1 MSHLPP
7 GVNSSQNRLLRM
19 SAETG
24 ENRSEKKQ
32 LPLPAAEDTCRS
44 AAPAMRSV
52 SRTSQKNRKLM
63 VRETLQPVLT
73 GLSAY
78 TRRRTIRTVGTVHPP
93 GLRQHRSIPPHTV
106 REHVSAE
113 TGYLPVP
120 ANDRRQFTQPAA
132 LRFSSFFTT
141 PSPANHTKNLQK
153 LSIRTPQPDPTPF
166 YRIIPRFARALPCP
180 PPRGKTHNTQKLST
194 SCDHSP
200 TYNFQKDSREK
211 NRRNTFAAQ
220 HCP

>member
-1 MSHLPP
+1 MKTGQKKNNYRYRRQRTRAAQPHLQCAASPDLLKKI
-7 GVNSSQNRLLRM
+7 VNSW
-19 SAETG
+19 
-24 ENRSEKKQ
+24 
-32 LPLPAAEDTCRS
+32 C
-44 AAPAMRSV
+44 
-52 SRTSQKNRKLM
+52 
-63 VRETLQPVLT
+63 RETLQLVLA

-78 TRRRTIRTVGTVHPP
+78 TRRRTIRMVGTVHPP
-93 GLRQHRSIPPHTV
+93 GLRQHSSIPPHTV

-113 TGYLPVP
+113 TGSLPVP
-120 ANDRRQFTQPAA
+120 ANDHRQFTQPAA

-180 PPRGKTHNTQKLST
+180 PLRGKTQNTQKLST